1 MWACLAGRGVEIGG
15 PGIQIF
21 TKFFVCTLQNSEPSQ
36 ARKIFSGGARE
47 EENAGKVLEFLFA
60 HGCGSSMG
68 LLVLCMPS
76 ALWRC
81 KLGSLVLSRAKRKET
96 KEDGL

>member
-21 TKFFVCTLQNSEPSQ
+21 TKFFVCTLQNPEFSR
-36 ARKIFSGGARE
+36 ARKIFGGGARE
-47 EENAGKVLEFLFA
+47 ERNAGNFLEFQIA

-68 LLVLCMPS
+68 HLVLCMPS

-81 KLGSLVLSRAKRKET
+81 ILGSLVLSKARRKET